1 MWRLLLVIA
10 ACLLALTGCP
20 MQITT
25 IEELQLIGNDPAY
38 PLDGDYELAN
48 DIDASDTETWNA
60 GAGFAPIGSDITPF
74 TGDFDGAGY
83 AIGGLCIVKTSP
95 DNIDGGL
102 FAYNDGQIHDLMLTD
117 ASVLGGDPH
126 LTGSQGGL
134 HMACLC
140 AVNRGTIERCGIET
154 STVRGYIAG
163 LLVGQ
168 ATPESVIQN
177 CYATGRVY
185 GTSPVRIGGLVG
197 ENAGLIEY
205 CYAAAIIDPGPFH
218 DPDPAPEE
226 PLSLAGGLVGA
237 NGTIEE
243 NEYINYGIVRDSYY
257 DYEVAEV
264 TDTDKGD
271 PKTTA
276 EMKSQT
282 TFVGWDFDEVWGIG
296 AEIND
301 GYPYLLPEPA
311 RMAVSPVDFVTG
323 GEANSIAFNI
333 TTTAEWAV
341 ASDSAWAVVSP
352 ATGSGNATI
361 TVACT
366 ANTGDARDAI
376 ITVTG
381 VYTDPEFI
389 EVAVTQVAFAEPEI
403 FPPPPLQPANLPAS
417 SVASVYYDEYV
428 TLYRQSRLNDEN
440 EPEYTP
446 YTLLCRL
453 DRKTHRITDGSGLQ
467 VTCSHVMLCD
477 TEIDPVTDYIV
488 TAALDKLIP
497 KEVIEHKDFAA
508 QHYEV
513 WLV

>member
-1 MWRLLLVIA
+1 V
-10 ACLLALTGCP
+10 TGA
-20 MQITT
+20 IT
-25 IEELQLIGNDPAY
+25 
-38 PLDGDYELAN
+38 
-48 DIDASDTETWNA
+48 
-60 GAGFAPIGSDITPF
+60 
-74 TGDFDGAGY
+74 
-83 AIGGLCIVKTSP
+83 V
-95 DNIDGGL
+95 
-102 FAYNDGQIHDLMLTD
+102 
-117 ASVLGGDPH
+117 
-126 LTGSQGGL
+126 
-134 HMACLC
+134 
-140 AVNRGTIERCGIET
+140 
-154 STVRGYIAG
+154 
-163 LLVGQ
+163 
-168 ATPESVIQN
+168 
-177 CYATGRVY
+177 
-185 GTSPVRIGGLVG
+185 GGLVG
-197 ENAGLIEY
+197 VN
-205 CYAAAIIDPGPFH
+205 
-218 DPDPAPEE
+218 
-226 PLSLAGGLVGA
+226 S
-237 NGTIEE
+237 GT
-243 NEYINYGIVRDSYY
+243 VTSSYY
-257 DYEVAEV
+257 DSE
-264 TDTDKGD
+264 TSGQSDTGKGD

-282 TFVGWDFDEVWGIG
+282 TFVGWDFDEVWGID

-301 GYPYLLPEPA
+301 GYPYLLSEPA
-311 RMAVSPVDFVTG
+311 RMTVSPVDFVTG
-323 GEANSIAFNI
+323 GEANSITFNI
-333 TTTAEWAV
+333 ITTAEWAV

-352 ATGSGNATI
+352 ATGSGNTTI

-389 EVAVTQVAFAEPEI
+389 EITVTQVAFAEPEI

-497 KEVIEHKDFAA
+497 KEVLEHKDFAA